1 MVMMGSDLRLGT
13 SKNIITIVIIINIIV
28 IHHFILL
35 LLITI
40 TIIVIIIIII
50 TIIIN
55 IIMYRSSETVR
66 LIDLLDAAKDRMK
79 AALGRILYHFNRHLL
94 ADDPLLTT
102 TNVSSL
108 NRGKSFRG
116 QVKLGR

>member
-1 MVMMGSDLRLGT
+1 
-13 SKNIITIVIIINIIV
+13 
-28 IHHFILL
+28 
-35 LLITI
+35 
-40 TIIVIIIIII
+40 
-50 TIIIN
+50 
-55 IIMYRSSETVR
+55 MYRSSETVR

-79 AALGRILYHFNRHLL
+79 AALGKINRHLL

>member
-1 MVMMGSDLRLGT
+1 MMGSDLRLGT
-13 SKNIITIVIIINIIV
+13 SKNIITIIV

-35 LLITI
+35 
-40 TIIVIIIIII
+40 IIMIIII
-50 TIIIN
+50 TMIIN

-79 AALGRILYHFNRHLL
+79 AALGRILYHFNRHII

-102 TNVSSL
+102 TNVSTL